1 MVSSVI
7 DTVVFPVAGLGTRFL
22 PATKASPKEML
33 PIVDKPLIQYA
44 VEEAVAAGA
53 RTLVFVTGRT
63 KRSIEDHFDMAYEL
77 ETELAQRGKQ
87 DLLDRVRDVLP
98 EGIQCVYVRQREA
111 LGLGHAVLCA
121 RPLVGDRPFG
131 VILADDLIDGGDK
144 PVMKQLAEK
153 YAATG
158 RSVISVERVPAE
170 RVDQYGVVDIG
181 ESDQRFAPIRRI
193 VEKPNPD
200 QAPSNLAVVGRYLL
214 TPRIFDLLETTAPD
228 KRGEIQLTDA
238 IAALLDEQGVDA
250 WEFSGRHYDC
260 GSKLGYLKATV
271 EYALKHPDL
280 GDAFAD
286 YLARH
291 DYLKLNDSDR

>member
-1 MVSSVI
+1 MSSAVI

-33 PIVDKPLIQYA
+33 PVVDKPLIQYA
-44 VEEAVAAGA
+44 VEEAIAAGA
-53 RTLVFVTGRT
+53 RILVFVTGRT

-77 ETELAQRGKQ
+77 ETELAARGKQ
-87 DLLDRVRDVLP
+87 QLLDLVRDVLP
-98 EGIQCVYVRQREA
+98 EGIQCVYVRQRQA

-121 RPLVGDRPFG
+121 RPLVGDKPFG

-144 PVMKQLAEK
+144 PVMRQLAEK

-158 RSVISVERVPAE
+158 RSVISVERVPTE
-170 RVDQYGVVDIG
+170 RTDQYGVIDPG
-181 ESDQRFAPIRRI
+181 DADGRLTPIRRI
-193 VEKPNPD
+193 IEKPEPAE
-200 QAPSNLAVVGRYLL
+200 APSNLAVVGRYLL

-260 GSKLGYLKATV
+260 GSKLGYLEATV
-271 EYALKHPDL
+271 EYALNHPEL
-280 GDAFAD
+280 GAPFAE
-286 YLARH
+286 YLENRSRRH
-291 DYLKLNDSDR
+291 G